1 MTRRWPLIVFA
12 ILPGALGVAVF
23 GLYALIDWGALEFA
37 YRHYETIAMAQRNA
51 PAVSAA
57 LFVAE
62 ADQNIHR
69 VNLFAD
75 GVWTLLSALLAALGL
90 HGLYLGSRAEP
101 AP

>member
-1 MTRRWPLIVFA
+1 VKRRWPLIVFA
-12 ILPGALGVAVF
+12 IVPGIVGAAVF
-23 GLYALIDWGALEFA
+23 GLYALVDWGALEFA
-37 YRHYETIAMAQRNA
+37 YRHYETIAATQRNA

-69 VNLFAD
+69 INLFAD
-75 GVWTLLSALLAALGL
+75 GIWTLLSALLAALGL
-90 HGLYLGSRAEP
+90 HGLYLGGRADL